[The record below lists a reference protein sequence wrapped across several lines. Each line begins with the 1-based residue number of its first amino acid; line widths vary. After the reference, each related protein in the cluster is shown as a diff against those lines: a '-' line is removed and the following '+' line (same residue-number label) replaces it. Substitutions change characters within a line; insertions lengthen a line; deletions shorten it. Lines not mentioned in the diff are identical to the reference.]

1 MYFFYKLFRNLIRA
15 MVSDAAPWQIAAGAF
30 LGTLIGFLPLWPI
43 THGYAPAPLGVLLLC
58 TALVINV
65 HLASVFLF
73 LGMGKLLSK
82 VLEGPAVVIGGWCDD
97 LARASANIPFLHHSL
112 WDHTGYL
119 GLTMMGFV
127 AARVTGE
134 TDVTPTKALG
144 PVTQL
149 LYGFIT
155 PGNLS
160 GNIMSA
166 NVTGGIG
173 LHAADLLTTLKTG
186 WLLGANPRVQFYAQ
200 LFGVVAGAAIVVPA
214 FCLLYTS
221 DAADE

>member
-127 AARVTGE
+127 AAPLFAVTMLIAVLWFRRTWLPRILEDRRLKLTGA
-134 TDVTPTKALG
+134 VVNRPVLVRCACWFLG
-144 PVTQL
+144 
-149 LYGFIT
+149 F
-155 PGNLS
+155 
-160 GNIMSA
+160 
-166 NVTGGIG
+166 
-173 LHAADLLTTLKTG
+173 
-186 WLLGANPRVQFYAQ
+186 
-200 LFGVVAGAAIVVPA
+200 
-214 FCLLYTS
+214 
-221 DAADE
+221 